1 MAAEHSPLY
10 RTIAEQVSAYID
22 IAVTDPVINWKP
34 PYTWEENEAPMAV
47 LYDYDESFPLP
58 TGLDSILGLSEIS
71 DAHRIT
77 MEQVLGDLLHMPK

>member
-1 MAAEHSPLY
+1 
-10 RTIAEQVSAYID
+10 
-22 IAVTDPVINWKP
+22 
-34 PYTWEENEAPMAV
+34 MAV